1 MHQPAGHITQALI
14 ITGTHITSP
23 SILFYPTKHTH
34 THETTHQNVKGTKV
48 CWYFLGYKFTKK
60 VSRAKKYI
68 PTCFFPYITSGQS
81 ESKWWIS
88 FTKWTMNRVMQSES
102 LKAEKNMYESKYYLR
117 IYIPPP
123 VPPPPP
129 LVFFLTFCRRMID
142 RVVRRWNPEW
152 MRCKSVM
159 Q

>member
-60 VSRAKKYI
+60 VSRAKKIHTYM
-68 PTCFFPYITSGQS
+68 FFSRTSHQV
-81 ESKWWIS
+81 
-88 FTKWTMNRVMQSES
+88 RVSQNDE
-102 LKAEKNMYESKYYLR
+102 Y
-117 IYIPPP
+117 
-123 VPPPPP
+123 P
-129 LVFFLTFCRRMID
+129 LQ
-142 RVVRRWNPEW
+142 NE
-152 MRCKSVM
+152 